1 MMRRLAIVGVAVGA
15 LIAAGALLAN
25 VGPTATL
32 ATGRSST
39 GMAAHLLANGPGP
52 TTPGTPGRFGR
63 GRGGRRG
70 YVGFGRV
77 LAVTGVSENT
87 ITATG
92 RGGRTVTV
100 QVSL

>member
-1 MMRRLAIVGVAVGA
+1 MKEDARMFRRLATAGMAVGA

-32 ATGRSST
+32 ASGRSST
-39 GMAAHLLANGPGP
+39 GMVAHLLANEPGP
-52 TTPGTPGRFGR
+52 TTPDTSGRFGW

-70 YVGFGRV
+70 HAGFGRV

-87 ITATG
+87 ITAKR
-92 RGGRTVTV
+92 RGDQT
-100 QVSL
+100 